1 MPTMKRKD
9 PNFKYRHA
17 MLLDDNELDNFINQK
32 IIEANHF
39 ASKVY
44 VNTSSKSAL
53 EFLNNLSILSTGEVN
68 IFPEIIFVD
77 LNMPMIDGFQF
88 IESLMKNLPQQTASL
103 KLAILTSSNNPS
115 DRDKAAGISKNI
127 VFLNKPLTGE
137 MLAQL

>member
-1 MPTMKRKD
+1 MKRKE
-9 PNFKYRHA
+9 PTFKYKHA

-39 ASKVY
+39 AARVY

-53 EFLNNLSILSTGEVN
+53 EFLNNLSILSTEQSS
-68 IFPEIIFVD
+68 IFPDIIFVD

-88 IESLMKNLPQQTASL
+88 IENLKKTLPKQTEAL
-103 KLAILTSSNNPS
+103 KLAILTSSTNPS
-115 DRDKAAGISKNI
+115 DRQRAAEISKNI